1 VIAVGERV
9 VVVGGGVSGL
19 ATAHRLL
26 RADPALE
33 VRVLE
38 SGPTVGGRL
47 STATVGDLELESGP
61 DSFVARKPWAVNL
74 CRELGLELLEPGA
87 RDAFAWTDRGL
98 VPLPASALGVPTDVD
113 EIARWPGLSRA
124 GRVRALS
131 DLVRR
136 PRSRGAEESIGS
148 LVRRRMGNEVAD
160 ALTGPLLAGL
170 FAGDVDRLSVDST
183 FPELARWERA
193 FGSLIRGAR
202 ASLVAARDAGPMF
215 LRPKEGVSH
224 LTVALVDAIGDVR
237 IGLGAPVRAV
247 ERDGAAFVVQT
258 EADRVAAD
266 AVVLATPAFVASE
279 LIVGIAPRAAEVLGG
294 IAYASTGVVLLVY
307 PEGTADALPEATG
320 FVVPRGRAPMTAC
333 TFLSRKW
340 PEPDFGTRAVLRCF
354 VGAVGF
360 EDVLDAPDEDIVQAV
375 CRHLAAILPLPD
387 RAAAS
392 AVVRWPRSMPQFELG
407 HLDRVRE
414 IDASLPPG
422 IVVAG
427 NAYLGVGVADAV
439 RSAGEAAERVL
450 VHLAGEAT
458 GGSGGSRKER
468 ERASGSPPGGRSENV
483 R

>member
-1 VIAVGERV
+1 VGGRV
-9 VVVGGGVSGL
+9 AVVGGGVSGL

-26 RADPALE
+26 RGDPALE
-33 VRVLE
+33 VTVLE

-47 STATVGDLELESGP
+47 AAATVGDLELESGP
-61 DSFVARKPWAVNL
+61 DSFVARKPWAVEL

-98 VPLPASALGVPTDVD
+98 VPLPTSALGIPTDVD

-136 PRSRGAEESIGS
+136 ARPPRADESIGS
-148 LVRRRMGNEVAD
+148 LVRRRMGDEVAD
-160 ALTGPLLAGL
+160 ALTGPLLGGL
-170 FAGDVDRLSVDST
+170 FAGDVDRLSVEAS

-202 ASLVAARDAGPMF
+202 ASLVVARDAGPMF
-215 LRPKEGVSH
+215 LRPEGGVSRLPH
-224 LTVALVDAIGDVR
+224 ELLETVGPARMRTGAMVVAI
-237 IGLGAPVRAV
+237 
-247 ERDGAAFVVQT
+247 ERDGAGFDVWT
-258 EADRVAAD
+258 DTDRLAAD

-279 LIVGIAPRAAEVLGG
+279 LIAVIAPRVAEVLGG
-294 IAYASTGVVLLVY
+294 IAYASTGVALLVY

-340 PEPDFGTRAVLRCF
+340 PEPAFGTRAVVRCF

-375 CRHLAAILPLPD
+375 CRHLAAVLPLPD
-387 RAAAS
+387 RAAAW

-407 HLDRVRE
+407 HLERVRE

-439 RSAGEAAERVL
+439 RSAGDAAERVRA
-450 VHLAGEAT
+450 HLAGEGT
-458 GGSGGSRKER
+458 GGSGGSRSER
-468 ERASGSPPGGRSENV
+468 GRASGSPPGGRSENV

>member
-26 RADPALE
+26 RADPGLE
-33 VRVLE
+33 VTVLE

-47 STATVGDLELESGP
+47 AAARVGHLELESGP
-61 DSFVARKPWAVNL
+61 DSFVARKPWAVDL

-98 VPLPASALGVPTDVD
+98 VPLPTSALGIPTDVD
-113 EIARWPGLSRA
+113 EIARWPGLSRR

-136 PRSRGAEESIGS
+136 PRPPGADESIGS
-148 LVRRRMGNEVAD
+148 LVRRRMGREIAD
-160 ALTGPLLAGL
+160 ALTGPLLGGL
-170 FAGDVDRLSVDST
+170 FAGDVDRLSVEAS

-215 LRPKEGVSH
+215 LRPLGGVSR
-224 LTVALVDAIGDVR
+224 LPRALLETVGPARVRTGSPVVAIG
-237 IGLGAPVRAV
+237 
-247 ERDGAAFVVQT
+247 RDGAGFDVRTDAGRL
-258 EADRVAAD
+258 ASD

-294 IAYASTGVVLLVY
+294 IAHASTGVALLVY

-320 FVVPRGRAPMTAC
+320 FVVPHGRAPMTAC

-340 PEPDFGTRAVLRCF
+340 PEPGFGTRAVLRCF

-360 EDVLDAPDEDIVQAV
+360 EDVLDAPDQDIVQAA
-375 CRHLAAILPLPD
+375 CRHLAAVLPLPD

-392 AVVRWPRSMPQFELG
+392 RVVRWPRSMPQFELG
-407 HLDRVRE
+407 HLERLRE

-427 NAYLGVGVADAV
+427 NAYSGVGVADAV
-439 RSAGEAAERVL
+439 RSAGEAAERVRA
-450 VHLAGEAT
+450 HLA
-458 GGSGGSRKER
+458 R
-468 ERASGSPPGGRSENV
+468 EPIGSENV